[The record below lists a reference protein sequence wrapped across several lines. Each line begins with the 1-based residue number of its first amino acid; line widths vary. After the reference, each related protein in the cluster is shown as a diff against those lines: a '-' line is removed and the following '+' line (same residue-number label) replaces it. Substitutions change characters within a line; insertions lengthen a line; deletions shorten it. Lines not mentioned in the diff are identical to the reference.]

1 MYTKTNEPD
10 PDAGSNF
17 GVVRETRKIVAW
29 GGSAPGDEE
38 NETSGTAYTG
48 APKRLWF
55 YDLSAGRESWGG
67 SFDVTNADIDGDGD
81 GERDYRIP
89 NVWEY
94 SGSPQSTNHRGYG
107 SATLASDLNKVI
119 RYVGLDLL
127 FTTSPLY
134 LPYFTANR
142 LPGQVNLD
150 VNTVEGWNQVDGS
163 AEFVKPRCS
172 SRR

>member
-1 MYTKTNEPD
+1 
-10 PDAGSNF
+10 
-17 GVVRETRKIVAW
+17 
-29 GGSAPGDEE
+29 
-38 NETSGTAYTG
+38 
-48 APKRLWF
+48 
-55 YDLSAGRESWGG
+55 
-67 SFDVTNADIDGDGD
+67 
-81 GERDYRIP
+81 
-89 NVWEY
+89 
-94 SGSPQSTNHRGYG
+94 
-107 SATLASDLNKVI
+107 VI